1 MADITLGHITNS
13 FGISIIN
20 NNMDII
26 QAAVN
31 NGLLNLSGG
40 NNTMLQ
46 QLDMNSNKII
56 NILVDEND
64 PTSIITMA
72 QLQEAYDYVDDKIKK
87 GQILVSA
94 KYALDSPRVCAVKD
108 GQAYYPDLTNKE
120 DVCNIMGVTQQAVP
134 TGEATWLVNNFSFQD
149 IGWVWT
155 PGRVYCSLNDGRF
168 TQVAPTSGA
177 VVEVGRAPNT
187 ITVHVNLSPAILRET

>member
-13 FGISIIN
+13 FGISVIN

-31 NGLLNLSGG
+31 SGLLNLSGG

-46 QLDMNSNKII
+46 ELDMNSNKII

-64 PTSIITMA
+64 PTSLVTIS
-72 QLQEAYDYVDDKIKK
+72 QLQKVYDYIDAQIKK

-94 KYALDSPRVCAVKD
+94 AHALDYPRVVAVAN
-108 GQAYYPDLTNKE
+108 GQAYYPDLTNRQ
-120 DVCNIMGVTQQAVP
+120 DVCNIAGVTQEAVVS
-134 TGEATWLVNNFSFQD
+134 GKATWVVTNQSFQE
-149 IGWVWT
+149 IGWAWS
-155 PGRVYCSLNDGRF
+155 PGRIYCSLSTGQF

-177 VVEVGRAPNT
+177 IVEVGRAPNT
-187 ITVHVNLSPAILRET
+187 ITVHVNIQPAILLES

>member
-13 FGISIIN
+13 FGISVIN

-31 NGLLNLSGG
+31 SGLLNLSGG

-64 PTSIITMA
+64 PTSLITMA
-72 QLQEAYDYVDDKIKK
+72 QLQEAYDYVDSQIRK
-87 GQILVSA
+87 GQVLVSA
-94 KYALDSPRVCAVKD
+94 QYDLDSPRVCAVAN
-108 GQAYYPDLTNKE
+108 GQAYYPDLTVKQ
-120 DVCNIMGVTQQAVP
+120 DVCNIIGITQQAVP
-134 TGEATWLVNNFSFQD
+134 SGEATWLVTNHSFQE
-149 IGWVWT
+149 GSWVWS
-155 PGRVYCSLNDGRF
+155 PGRVYCSLNTGQF
-168 TQVAPTSGA
+168 TQTAPTSGA
-177 VVEVGRAPNT
+177 IVEVGRAPNT
-187 ITVHVNLSPAILRET
+187 TTVHVSIHQAILRET

>member
-13 FGISIIN
+13 FGISVIN

-56 NILVDEND
+56 NIFVDEND
-64 PTSIITMA
+64 PTSLITMA
-72 QLQEAYDYVDDKIKK
+72 QLQEAYDYVDAQIRK
-87 GQILVSA
+87 GQVLVSA
-94 KYALDSPRVCAVKD
+94 KYALDYPRVCAVSN
-108 GQAYYPDLTNKE
+108 GQAYYPDLTNKQ
-120 DVCNIMGVTQQAVP
+120 DVCNIVGVTQQAVP
-134 TGEATWLVNNFSFQD
+134 SGEATWLVTNHTFQES
-149 IGWVWT
+149 GWVWN
-155 PGRVYCSLNDGRF
+155 PGRVYCSLNTGQF
-168 TQVAPTSGA
+168 VQTAPATGA

-187 ITVHVNLSPAILRET
+187 ITVHVNIHPAILRES